1 MTSFPWSA
9 CNFFLSDGHEK
20 MKKKRYYETMR
31 KKTSFIFLTQ
41 RLILLLG
48 AHWSHLSHQ
57 NRLML
62 RLKLRMSIFIT
73 VFNIIKVLQQYVRKK
88 LNGNERD
95 RSTTNPHTH
104 VGLTHNLVAQTK
116 LNSIW
121 IFYVIK
127 VDHKSKTHKIY
138 VRWQH
143 YRTLNCQSPY
153 IDWHW
158 VTRFITECFCCCVFL
173 VWFAFPHTHTHLSHK
188 HHLYNISQKIALKIY
203 VCWHTACGRVLQT

>member
-1 MTSFPWSA
+1 
-9 CNFFLSDGHEK
+9 
-20 MKKKRYYETMR
+20 MKLWERR
-31 KKTSFIFLTQ
+31 HFIFLTQ

-57 NRLML
+57 NRLMS

-73 VFNIIKVLQQYVRKK
+73 VFNIIKVLRQYVRKK

-173 VWFAFPHTHTHLSHK
+173 VWFAFPHTHTYHTNIICTI
-188 HHLYNISQKIALKIY
+188 HHREKKIALKIY